1 MVCGFHMTKMII
13 DYKVSPN
20 VLVVAGQRLSYV
32 CLNIWLILALV
43 GCLSNVGVERR
54 SSFIRGRDVEVSQLV
69 SRGVAELQQG
79 RHWGAVESFE
89 KALVLAPRSA
99 PIINNLVVALM
110 KVEAFS
116 EAAAKVKELELLE
129 GESTKSVFIRGDIAF
144 ATGDLEAAARLYRR
158 SVELSEEAVG
168 LGGILAQKDN
178 TNYKPSNFSEQ
189 AKRSEVYKR
198 LIEVK
203 IKQGKDEEALCLM
216 QDADYQSLAKAEMN
230 DREIVK
236 AALYAKVALGSGR
249 LREARTVL
257 EHIFEAGNKESEL
270 VKLAAVADYYLGDRI
285 KFARM
290 IIHLIDSEDLDEDQ
304 LKEFNEGIGNDL
316 KEIVTEM
323 PVTVPAIG
331 FLDTIRQFST
341 MENTELSGP
350 EDFKAAANV
359 IVRYLVSSMP
369 VTSQVYLPPQA
380 VVQFGAMIRSRYPAE
395 PAA

>member
-1 MVCGFHMTKMII
+1 MTKMII
-13 DYKVSPN
+13 DYKVSLN

-32 CLNIWLILALV
+32 CLNIWLMLALV

-54 SSFIRGRDVEVSQLV
+54 SSFIRERDVEVSQLV

-158 SVELSEEAVG
+158 SVELLDQAVG
-168 LGGILAQKDN
+168 LRGGEAHEDN
-178 TNYKPSNFSEQ
+178 TNQRISSFSEQ
-189 AKRSEVYKR
+189 AKQSEVYKR

-203 IKQGKDEEALCLM
+203 IKQGKEEEALCLM
-216 QDADYQSLAKAEMN
+216 QDGDYQTLVGAERD
-230 DREIVK
+230 DRELVK
-236 AALYAKVALGSGR
+236 ATLYAKVALGSGR
-249 LREARTVL
+249 LREAITVL
-257 EHIFEAGNKESEL
+257 DRIFEAGNKESES
-270 VKLAAVADYYLGDRI
+270 VKLAVIAYYYLDDRI
-285 KFARM
+285 KFAQLVNR
-290 IIHLIDSEDLDEDQ
+290 LIDSEELDEDQ
-304 LKEFNEGIGNDL
+304 LKEFNENL
-316 KEIVTEM
+316 KEVVLDVPVIV
-323 PVTVPAIG
+323 PDSG
-331 FLDTIRQFST
+331 FLDTIRQT
-341 MENTELSGP
+341 NMPENNQLTGS

-359 IVRYLVSSMP
+359 IVRYLVSSISG
-369 VTSQVYLPPQA
+369 TSQVYLPPQA
-380 VVQFGAMIRSRYPAE
+380 VVQFGEMIRSRYPAE

>member
-1 MVCGFHMTKMII
+1 MTKMII

-54 SSFIRGRDVEVSQLV
+54 SSFIRERDVEVSQLV

-79 RHWGAVESFE
+79 RNWGAVESFE

-99 PIINNLVVALM
+99 PIINNLVVAMM

-116 EAAAKVKELELLE
+116 ESAAKVKELELLE
-129 GESTKSVFIRGDIAF
+129 RESTKSVFIRGDIAF

-158 SVELSEEAVG
+158 SVELLDEAVG
-168 LGGILAQKDN
+168 LRRGEAHEDN
-178 TNYKPSNFSEQ
+178 TNQRISSFSEQ
-189 AKRSEVYKR
+189 AKQSEVYKR

-203 IKQGKDEEALCLM
+203 IKQGKEEEALCLM
-216 QDADYQSLAKAEMN
+216 QDADYQTLIGAERD
-230 DREIVK
+230 DRELVK
-236 AALYAKVALGSGR
+236 ATLYAKVALGSGR
-249 LREARTVL
+249 LREAITVL
-257 EHIFEAGNKESEL
+257 DRIFEAGNKESEL
-270 VKLAAVADYYLGDRI
+270 VKLAVIAYYYLDDRI
-285 KFARM
+285 KFAQLVNR
-290 IIHLIDSEDLDEDQ
+290 LIDSEELDEDQ
-304 LKEFNEGIGNDL
+304 LKEFNENL
-316 KEIVTEM
+316 KEVVLDVPVIV
-323 PVTVPAIG
+323 PDSG
-331 FLDTIRQFST
+331 FLDTIRQTNMS
-341 MENTELSGP
+341 ENNQLTGS